1 VLVHGIFNVSK
12 GLGIR
17 ARNYIVLARETMRG
31 QNFEVTVLQQNGE
44 PYAEKRIN
52 GAPGFCAE
60 VGLEFKVRVA
70 IHNIALLPP
79 YGSGYYRA
87 FLEVDGAD
95 VGYSWCLGGSVH
107 TRTFAGFRENHL
119 DLRTFRFSQPSLSE
133 VTRAAPDL
141 SASRFGVCGW
151 LRGFI

>member
-1 VLVHGIFNVSK
+1 
-12 GLGIR
+12 
-17 ARNYIVLARETMRG
+17 MRD
-31 QNFEVTVLQQNGE
+31 QNFEVTVLKENGE
-44 PYAEKRIN
+44 PYKETQIN
-52 GAPGFCAE
+52 GAPSFNAE
-60 VGLEFKVRVA
+60 EGQEFKVKVA
-70 IHNIALLPP
+70 V
-79 YGSGYYRA
+79 YGSGWYRA